1 MEGLGIKMNDE
12 IRVLTEKV
20 DFLTKEI
27 LLLTSKL
34 KSIDDM
40 KEDVSLFTKDAFNE
54 LVEFMSEVDFHFR
67 SKDLLS
73 MIKKLL
79 RNINN
84 ISKMVDQLQ
93 SVNEFLDDLRPLSK
107 EIFGD
112 VTDKIYALE
121 QKGILASLKQ
131 TVITAGELSENIS
144 PVDVE
149 NFGKAIALMIRIAKK
164 LSNRGNIERLTGIYD
179 EIESYEKDKNKKVSL
194 FKIFKKAKD
203 PMVLKSLDYAL
214 DMAKIVSKHYIEK
227 K

>member
-1 MEGLGIKMNDE
+1 MEGLGIKMKDE

-67 SKDLLS
+67 SNDLLS

-84 ISKMVDQLQ
+84 MSKMVDQLQ

-112 VTDKIYALE
+112 ITDKIYALE

-131 TVITAGELSENIS
+131 TVITAGELSESIN
-144 PVDVE
+144 PEDVD
-149 NFGKAIALMIRIAKK
+149 NFGKAIALIIRIAKK
-164 LSNRGNIERLTGIYD
+164 LSNRGNIERLTSIYD
-179 EIESYEKDKNKKVSL
+179 EIESYKKDKNKKVSL

-214 DMAKIVSKHYIEK
+214 DMAKIVSKHYTEK
-227 K
+227 